1 MDKSK
6 NWHKF
11 WYRFFLV
18 CGIYLIITAF
28 YNEMNGKNGILNLL
42 IGLLDLYLY
51 NVHRTKLKELENED
65 ITTTKETD

>member
-6 NWHKF
+6 SWHKF

-28 YNEMNGKNGILNLL
+28 YNVFNGKSGIFSLL

-51 NVHRTKLKELENED
+51 NVHRTKLKELEDED
-65 ITTTKETD
+65 SKLPKEND